1 MTVQYRAIRV
11 QPKRNDVDH
20 EFKIVFEN
28 NRDYVFARIRYETN
42 GPYGKGWNVRFSE
55 CDEDY
60 EVAVRAKFFKHGRD
74 FGLSVALSLFREA
87 VEQVDHEYEVY
98 RKNCQAMAE
107 MA

>member
-1 MTVQYRAIRV
+1 MTVNYRAIRV
-11 QPKRNDVDH
+11 QPTRNDVDH

-28 NRDYVFARIRYETN
+28 NRNYVFARLRYETTGQY
-42 GPYGKGWNVRFSE
+42 GPGWNVRFSE

-87 VEQVDHEYEVY
+87 VEQVDHDQEVY
-98 RKNCQAMAE
+98 RNNCLLACEEA
-107 MA
+107 